1 VCGER
6 LTGFMVDNGQGGIQ
20 ILSMQQKKN
29 GGPQAAAASFPDEV
43 GSLTRLSLGCTA

>member
-20 ILSMQQKKN
+20 ILSMQQKKT
-29 GGPQAAAASFPDEV
+29 AARRPPLHL
-43 GSLTRLSLGCTA
+43 SLTRSDP